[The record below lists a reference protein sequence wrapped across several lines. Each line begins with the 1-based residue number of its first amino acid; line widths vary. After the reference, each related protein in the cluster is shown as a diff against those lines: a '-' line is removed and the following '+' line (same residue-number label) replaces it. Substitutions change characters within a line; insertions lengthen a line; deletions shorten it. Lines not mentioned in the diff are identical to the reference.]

1 MSVLAKGADA
11 LEAPVPTRERSPR
24 DAVTVLT
31 VLLVTLLIL
40 PSRYVFGT
48 LGAAGTPAQIFGL
61 AAGLWWCMH
70 WFGRPWADSSVRQPV
85 RLVTVWLVVAVFVS
99 YLHAALR
106 PMDNAERS
114 AADLGVLSILSW
126 IATLLV
132 AMDGIPSQARF
143 DVLMRRLAMLGGVV
157 ATLGLIQ
164 FFTGG
169 SYTEYLRLPG
179 LIENG
184 VLISVGEREG
194 FLRPAGTAR
203 HPIEFAVVLTMIL
216 PIALHYAAVD
226 RHRSAL
232 ARWWPVGALA
242 LALPISVSRSAI
254 VGLCVGLAVLLPT
267 WPRAWR
273 RVTYALSAVLGG
285 VMFVLLPGFLGALV
299 GLFTGI
305 SSDSSALSRTDSY
318 GLALSYVERSP
329 LFGRGLGTFLPR
341 YRILDNAYLGA
352 LIELGVF
359 GVSALLALFVVGA
372 VTVRRLRRT
381 APTDGVS
388 IGPAVAAS
396 IAAGATSFAL
406 FDALSFPMAAGLLFL
421 MVGLGAAARRLAVPP
436 QEAAA
441 EPFLLEGPPA
451 GASLRRRRLL
461 HRRGR

>member
-1 MSVLAKGADA
+1 
-11 LEAPVPTRERSPR
+11 
-24 DAVTVLT
+24 
-31 VLLVTLLIL
+31 
-40 PSRYVFGT
+40 
-48 LGAAGTPAQIFGL
+48 
-61 AAGLWWCMH
+61 
-70 WFGRPWADSSVRQPV
+70 
-85 RLVTVWLVVAVFVS
+85 
-99 YLHAALR
+99 
-106 PMDNAERS
+106 
-114 AADLGVLSILSW
+114 
-126 IATLLV
+126 
-132 AMDGIPSQARF
+132 
-143 DVLMRRLAMLGGVV
+143 MRRLAMLGGVV

-226 RHRSAL
+226 KHRSTV

-273 RVTYALSAVLGG
+273 RITYALTACLGG
-285 VMFVLLPGFLGALV
+285 VMFILLPGFLGALA

-318 GLALSYVERSP
+318 AFALSYVERSP
-329 LFGRGLGTFLPR
+329 FFGRGLGTFLPR
-341 YRILDNAYLGA
+341 YRILDNAYLGG
-352 LIELGVF
+352 LIELGLF

-372 VTVRRLRRT
+372 VTAHRLRHVT
-381 APTDGVS
+381 STSGVS
-388 IGPAVAAS
+388 IGPAIAAS

-406 FDALSFPMAAGLLFL
+406 FDALSFPMAAGMLIL
-421 MVGLGAAARRLAVPP
+421 MVGLAAAARRLNVPP
-436 QEAAA
+436 EEAAV
-441 EPFLLEGPPA
+441 EPFLVEGLPT
-451 GASLRRRRLL
+451 GMASPRRRLSHRRDRRRRSCRARHANQGQGPGLTS
-461 HRRGR
+461 GATSSGAEVPPA